1 MCYKRVLQYLCFVI
15 VCPAGGND
23 IHLIGGGDLCH
34 DDDGEV
40 IWWCAHAM
48 IASSSL
54 PIRLNETKKVKCH
67 TWRDLRQTLGGFL
80 QKSQRQ

>member
-54 PIRLNETKKVKCH
+54 PIRLNETK
-67 TWRDLRQTLGGFL
+67 
-80 QKSQRQ
+80 